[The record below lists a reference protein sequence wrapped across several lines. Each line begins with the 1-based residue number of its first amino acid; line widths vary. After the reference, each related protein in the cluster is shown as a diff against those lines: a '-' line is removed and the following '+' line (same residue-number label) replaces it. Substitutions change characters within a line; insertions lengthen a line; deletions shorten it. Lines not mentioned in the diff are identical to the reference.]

1 MLMMT
6 MKLLLQTS
14 KVLTQNL
21 AHQTVVIL
29 TTLVLTLTRVQVIQI
44 AQTLKTTML
53 QVKNLAQQAQA
64 ATLQLIITIQILILH
79 QLQVMIV

>member
-1 MLMMT
+1 MMT

-29 TTLVLTLTRVQVIQI
+29 TTLILALTRVQGIQI
-44 AQTLKTTML
+44 AQTPKTTML
-53 QVKNLAQQAQA
+53 QVKNLVQQAQA
-64 ATLQLIITIQILILH
+64 ATLQLITTIQILILH

>member
-1 MLMMT
+1 MMT

-29 TTLVLTLTRVQVIQI
+29 TTLILALTRVQGIQI

-53 QVKNLAQQAQA
+53 QVKNLVQQTQA
-64 ATLQLIITIQILILH
+64 ATLQLITTIQILILH

>member
-1 MLMMT
+1 MMT

-53 QVKNLAQQAQA
+53 QVKNLVQQAQA

>member
-29 TTLVLTLTRVQVIQI
+29 TTLVLALTRVQVIQI
-44 AQTLKTTML
+44 AQTLKTTLL
-53 QVKNLAQQAQA
+53 QVKSLVQQAQA
-64 ATLQLIITIQILILH
+64 ATLQLITTIQILTLH

>member
-53 QVKNLAQQAQA
+53 QVKNLVQQAQA

>member
-1 MLMMT
+1 MMT